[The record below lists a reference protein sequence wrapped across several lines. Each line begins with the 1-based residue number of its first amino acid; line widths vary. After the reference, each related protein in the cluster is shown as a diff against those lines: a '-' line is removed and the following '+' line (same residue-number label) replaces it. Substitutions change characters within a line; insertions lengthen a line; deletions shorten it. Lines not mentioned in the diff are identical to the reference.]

1 MYYLHSHQPLTRVPV
16 YLYCASMRHMHVVWK
31 DMERTPLHWQQEIAA
46 VSSPEEA
53 FALQIAMELM
63 VLGVYESS
71 FPVPVS

>member
-1 MYYLHSHQPLTRVPV
+1 
-16 YLYCASMRHMHVVWK
+16 MRHMHVVWK

-46 VSSPEEA
+46 ASSPEEA
-53 FALQIAMELM
+53 FVLQVAMELM

>member
-1 MYYLHSHQPLTRVPV
+1 MW
-16 YLYCASMRHMHVVWK
+16 HMHVVWK

-46 VSSPEEA
+46 ASSAEEA
-53 FALQIAMELM
+53 FVLQVAMELM